1 MTRMTCS
8 WGVVGLGS
16 YDTND
21 ERRDRESTRSGDFIR
36 RSEKEDGGPGAAVE
50 WCLSRSD
57 YFFGGAPAAS
67 LAACL
72 AASEASLA
80 ASFAALAASFEA
92 SAAADAASAADGSV
106 VGVMSLASPV
116 VGAVADDGMA
126 AVDGIAG
133 VIGAAGIVSA
143 GVIGAGGIVSAG
155 AAAVD
160 AAGSVG
166 VASSCFVQPAR
177 PSATSAP
184 QTSASRVLYN
194 VSFRMLLLLVRA
206 TLPALGAG
214 GIRETP

>member
-1 MTRMTCS
+1 
-8 WGVVGLGS
+8 LGS

-36 RSEKEDGGPGAAVE
+36 RSKKEDGGPGAAVE

-72 AASEASLA
+72 AAAEASL

>member
-133 VIGAAGIVSA
+133 VLGAA
-143 GVIGAGGIVSAG
+143 GIVSAG
-155 AAAVD
+155 AAAVE

-184 QTSASRVLYN
+184 QTSASRVLYI

>member
-1 MTRMTCS
+1 
-8 WGVVGLGS
+8 LGS
-16 YDTND
+16 DDTND

-72 AASEASLA
+72 AAAEASL

-155 AAAVD
+155 AAAVE